1 MKQRFCFLC
10 LLLLVLAAMLCA
22 CTDKPEQNS
31 QNSNSQPVIDTAASK
46 PAQQTDGTAEETVAQ
61 HGETASPS
69 TDSMQSESLPTTEE
83 ETVPEEV
90 TVTLG
95 DGEAVVG
102 N

>member
-1 MKQRFCFLC
+1 
-10 LLLLVLAAMLCA
+10 MLCA

-31 QNSNSQPVIDTAASK
+31 QNSNSQPVIDTAESK
-46 PAQQTDGTAEETVAQ
+46 PAQQTDGTAEEAVAQ